1 MNETLHRVEPG
12 TDPGISRI
20 TTKAGFEY
28 RGPDGGKVSAAE
40 LARINALALPPAWTK
55 VWICAD
61 PLGHIQAVGLDADGR
76 EQYRYHERWK
86 EDRAEHKFDKMLDLA
101 AALPAARGRATHDLS
116 KPAEPSHRVLAV
128 AFRFLDDASPRVGS
142 IEYLER
148 YGSRGLTTLQ
158 QRDVTVAGHH
168 VTLHF
173 PAKSHQHD
181 VMHMVDVDLAEAV
194 ATLLDGDPEDRLLRY
209 RASGDLHHLDPT
221 EVNAYLHEIT
231 GGPYTAKDFRTLR
244 GTIAAAESLAR
255 TGLVDGETAAHRAEV
270 AAAKAASD
278 ALQNTP
284 AVARSSYIDPRV
296 FDAYR
301 AGRLLDLGR
310 SPDAALRDLIVAQE
324 KP

>member
-20 TTKAGFEY
+20 TTKGGFEY

-86 EDRAEHKFDKMLDLA
+86 EDRAEHKFDKMLHLA

-209 RASGDLHHLDPT
+209 RASGDLHHLDPA

-310 SPDAALRDLIVAQE
+310 SPDAALRDLIVAEE
-324 KP
+324 KH